1 MEVQSLTRKSEEK
14 NTLHRS
20 GPCIIEHMP
29 EVFEA
34 LCAAPG
40 EKVQEF
46 NSHDISNTLWAI
58 AKTGAHMLEV
68 FAGLSVLRRVS
79 MFRNS
84 SWRLDLSPAKRFVG
98 WRRLAPPVTGYN
110 SRTDENINS
119 MCVVDPLDPHL
130 STR

>member
-1 MEVQSLTRKSEEK
+1 MAC
-14 NTLHRS
+14 
-20 GPCIIEHMP
+20 GIDHMP

-58 AKTGAHMLEV
+58 AKTGTHMLEV

-84 SWRLDLSPAKRFVG
+84 TTTKRVFG
-98 WRRLAPPVTGYN
+98 WPRQ
-110 SRTDENINS
+110 SRDTTKNS
-119 MCVVDPLDPHL
+119 MCVVDPLYLYPHL
-130 STR
+130 STS